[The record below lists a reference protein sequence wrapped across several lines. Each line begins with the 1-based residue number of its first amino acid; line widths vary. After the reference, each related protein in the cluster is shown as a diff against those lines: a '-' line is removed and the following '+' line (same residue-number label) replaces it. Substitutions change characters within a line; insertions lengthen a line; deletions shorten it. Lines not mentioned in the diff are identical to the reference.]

1 VFLLALF
8 EGLGD
13 LVHGYIERFHY
24 LGAFVVLLLCGIG
37 LPLPEE
43 VTLVACGYLLHEG
56 KVEFV
61 TVTLVCSSAILLGDS
76 IPFWF
81 GRVYGMRALQGR
93 WIRRVLHPER
103 FARLEEKFRTHGL
116 WATFVLRF
124 MPGARIAG
132 YFLVGSM
139 KMSFARFLVIDALG
153 VAVSVPASIWAAR
166 YAAGKLAE
174 GGHGGLVKLAILIG
188 VVLLLALA
196 GRYLRKR
203 ERPPPPPD
211 PAQEPQPDSDGPPRG

>member
-1 VFLLALF
+1 MIPLALL
-8 EGLGD
+8 EGLGE
-13 LVHGYIERFHY
+13 LVQGYIERFHY

-43 VTLVACGYLLHEG
+43 ITLVACGYLLHEG
-56 KVEFV
+56 RVEFLP
-61 TVTLVCSSAILLGDS
+61 VTLVCSSAILLGDS
-76 IPFWF
+76 IPYWF
-81 GRVYGMRALQGR
+81 GRIYGMRALQGR

-103 FARLEEKFRTHGL
+103 FARLEEKFKTHGL
-116 WATFVLRF
+116 WATFLLRF

-139 KMSFARFLVIDALG
+139 KMSFGRFLLIDALG

-188 VVLLLALA
+188 VVLALALA
-196 GRYLRKR
+196 GRFLRKR

-211 PAQEPQPDSDGPPRG
+211 PAQEPRPDSDGPPRS